1 MQNDHKGLRS
11 LSDALRALAGET
23 SRLRASAAIQA
34 HLRAEVR
41 AVAARRRQ
49 RALIAVAA
57 AAVLAIVVAAPWR
70 AFRPSPSA
78 DSALAL
84 EATTEAA
91 TAFLPLAYSGV
102 PATNAQ
108 LVRLEVP
115 RAALASFGLAPIETL
130 AAPLSDTVPAD
141 VLVGED
147 GLARAIRFVRPA
159 SAEHAAP

>member
-1 MQNDHKGLRS
+1 METLNQNERR

-23 SRLRASAAIQA
+23 PRLRASAAVEA
-34 HLRAEVR
+34 NLRAEVR

-49 RALIAVAA
+49 GALMTLGA
-57 AAVLAIVVAAPWR
+57 AAVLAIVVAASAWR
-70 AFRPSPSA
+70 ASRPSPA

-84 EATTEAA
+84 ETTTEAA

-102 PATNAQ
+102 PTTNAQ
-108 LVRLEVP
+108 LVRMEVP

-130 AAPLSDTVPAD
+130 AAPPSDTVPAE

-147 GLARAIRFVRPA
+147 GLARAIRFVRPVQGTA
-159 SAEHAAP
+159 SP

>member
-1 MQNDHKGLRS
+1 M
-11 LSDALRALAGET
+11 
-23 SRLRASAAIQA
+23 
-34 HLRAEVR
+34 
-41 AVAARRRQ
+41 
-49 RALIAVAA
+49 
-57 AAVLAIVVAAPWR
+57 
-70 AFRPSPSA
+70 
-78 DSALAL
+78 

-159 SAEHAAP
+159 SAEQAAP